1 VTLKA
6 KGDDVQFERALYSE
20 YEMKRRPLP
29 VPPGQFED
37 WQVAVLQNERK
48 IQLES
53 DPILQLMATVED
65 FRHPAV
71 PEGGSLQLL
80 KPRFVWPEVLNQAD
94 KDAKPLRLE
103 WGNLSGYPATAYT
116 LEARDWNKLPPQP
129 EPKPLLR
136 MWLLSD
142 QEPHFVASPTRNPR
156 QKLTDD
162 FRAPLHVG
170 KQTVHIESV
179 EYERARA
186 VELQPGKKGVVGC
199 LVVRLR
205 HEKGDNPNSN
215 LVFIEPH
222 GLKSKPRGAEH
233 YFYNDAAR
241 YTAVFWGV
249 TEEQLD
255 DPAFFLG
262 VISLDEI
269 KQSGMPAEVKLPGPT
284 QGGSRPEPPQ

>member
-1 VTLKA
+1 
-6 KGDDVQFERALYSE
+6 VQI
-20 YEMKRRPLP
+20 
-29 VPPGQFED
+29 ED
-37 WQVAVLQNERK
+37 WQVAVIQNERK

-65 FRHPAV
+65 FRHPTV

-103 WGNLSGYPATAYT
+103 WGNLSGYPATAFT
-116 LEARDWNKLPPQP
+116 LEARDWNKLPPKP

-142 QEPHFVASPTRNPR
+142 QEPRSIASPKRNPQ
-156 QKLTDD
+156 QKLPDD
-162 FRAPLHVG
+162 FRAPVRVG

-179 EYERARA
+179 EFERARM
-186 VELQPGKKGVVGC
+186 VELQPGKKSPVGC

-205 HEKGDNPNSN
+205 HEKGENPNNN
-215 LVFIEPH
+215 LVFIVPH

-233 YFYNDAAR
+233 YFYNDASR
-241 YTAVFWGV
+241 YTAVFWGI

-255 DPAFFLG
+255 DAAFFLG

-269 KQSGMPAEVKLPGPT
+269 KQARMPVEIKLPPPT
-284 QGGSRPEPPQ
+284 QGGSRPDPPL